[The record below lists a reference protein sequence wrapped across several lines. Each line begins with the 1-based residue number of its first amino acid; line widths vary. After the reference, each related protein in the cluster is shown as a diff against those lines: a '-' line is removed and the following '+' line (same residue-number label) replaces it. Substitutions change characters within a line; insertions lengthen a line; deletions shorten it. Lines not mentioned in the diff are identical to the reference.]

1 MKKFRNDILKKL
13 KQNGYSQS
21 RLKKDG
27 IFGGKTL
34 DSLRIGN
41 PNISVKTLIQ
51 IQDILKCDF
60 NDFFE

>member
-1 MKKFRNDILKKL
+1 MKKFKNDILKKL
-13 KQNGYSQS
+13 KQNGYPQS
-21 RLKKDG
+21 KLKKDG
-27 IFGGKTL
+27 ILGGKTL

-41 PNISVKTLIQ
+41 PNISVKTLMQ